1 MDDLWVVLPHLGAG
15 GAQKVGL
22 LAAEHFSAQG
32 YRVRVLTLIHGHPVL
47 HNIPEGVRHQELGPD
62 SNVLHYWLS
71 DGWNRSWMARGRR
84 FCIAQ
89 MIKAYRALIRFQL
102 LILSPWLESTIQPGC
117 DGLAY
122 SLFKRGAT
130 SLGGERLR
138 HLRDLI
144 DQERPQRV
152 LALLTRTNILC
163 CLAAWDLPIHL
174 VVSERNDPALQR
186 LEAVW
191 SLLRRLCYRRADVV
205 TANTIGVIQALQSM
219 GYWKRL
225 ELLPNPLPSSF
236 KASVQLDGLGQRQNE
251 ILALARLQPQ
261 KGLDLL
267 LRAFASLAPSLR
279 QGWRLTLVGEG
290 PESSALKDLSNDLGL
305 DDVVGFEGFRSDP
318 QTFFRRASIFA
329 LPSRFEGMPN
339 ALLEAMASGLP
350 SVVSDAS
357 PGPLEMVR
365 DGVEGLVVPSENVE
379 ALALALERFIVD
391 PGLRDRCGSA
401 ARTTLEALDWNVLEP
416 RWRSVLALPRVE

>member
-47 HNIPEGVRHQELGPD
+47 QSIPEGVKHQELGPD
-62 SNVLHYWLS
+62 SGMLHPWLR
-71 DGWNRSWMARGRR
+71 DGSNRSWIARGCR
-84 FCIAQ
+84 FGIAQ
-89 MIKAYRALIRFQL
+89 MVKAFRLLIRMQL
-102 LILSPWLESTIQPGC
+102 LVLEPWLEARIQPGSV

-122 SLFKRGAT
+122 HLFALGAS

-138 HLRDLI
+138 HLRALI
-144 DQERPQRV
+144 VRERPQRV

-163 CLAAWDLPIHL
+163 CLATWDLPIHL
-174 VVSERNDPALQR
+174 VVSERNDPALQK
-186 LEAVW
+186 LERVW
-191 SLLRRLCYRRADVV
+191 SLLRCLCYRRADVV
-205 TANTIGVIQALQSM
+205 TANTEGVIQSLSAM
-219 GYWKRL
+219 GRWRRL
-225 ELLPNPLPSSF
+225 ELLPNPLPSSL
-236 KASVQLDGLGQRQNE
+236 ALNAITVEPGLRRKE
-251 ILALARLQPQ
+251 VLALARLQPQ

-267 LRAFASLAPSLR
+267 LRAFASMALSSR

-290 PESSALKDLSNDLGL
+290 PERNSLERLCNDLEL
-305 DDVVGFEGFRSDP
+305 KEVVCFEGFRSDP
-318 QTFFRRASIFA
+318 NTFFRRASIFV

-357 PGPLEMVR
+357 PGPLEMVH
-365 DGVEGLVVPSENVE
+365 DGVEGLVVPSEDVN
-379 ALALALERFIVD
+379 ALALALERLMSD
-391 PGLRDRCGSA
+391 SALRERFGSA
-401 ARTTLEALDWNVLEP
+401 SKASLAALDWSVLDP
-416 RWRSVLALPRVE
+416 HWRSVLALPLG